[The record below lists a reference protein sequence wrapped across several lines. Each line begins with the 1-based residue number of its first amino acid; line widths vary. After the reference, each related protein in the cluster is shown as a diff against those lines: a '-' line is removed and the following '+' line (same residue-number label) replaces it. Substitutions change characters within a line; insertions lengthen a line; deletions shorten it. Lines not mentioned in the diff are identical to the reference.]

1 MEITVPSFSSK
12 AIRASFPRLHF
23 YFKVTKITYKCVA
36 VWNST
41 VKGKKPHTNKLRS
54 PAVPVLMSQ
63 VDIPKDQAAV
73 VPLSPGCSQSQG
85 QQGQVPCASS
95 TLPLTES
102 VWGGEGT
109 HLSHSPQQGCPAL
122 NMPLNR
128 RHSTGLGTVCPLTT
142 VCNGHRNSRIWSLA
156 LYCNFCKRK
165 QIISMRRVFLRMR
178 HRVKADP

>member
-1 MEITVPSFSSK
+1 MNLQQGTGKISVKLFEKLIMEITVPSFSSK

-23 YFKVTKITYKCVA
+23 YFKVTKITNTCVA

-54 PAVPVLMSQ
+54 PAVSVLMSQ

-102 VWGGEGT
+102 VWGGEGNT
-109 HLSHSPQQGCPAL
+109 PEPQPPAGLSSPKHAPKQTAQH
-122 NMPLNR
+122 R
-128 RHSTGLGTVCPLTT
+128 LGNCLPSDNCL
-142 VCNGHRNSRIWSLA
+142 
-156 LYCNFCKRK
+156 
-165 QIISMRRVFLRMR
+165 
-178 HRVKADP
+178 